1 MSIMNE
7 IKLLSSQ
14 NDLVLSQTEATTSM
28 TWKQK
33 IRWSKFR
40 LMWWFFFWTVYVFFL
55 SFIMM
60 TCFQMVSFHL
70 FNSNT
75 ELKVELNRSSATK
88 HLADPS
94 SSASALHWTLLSVG
108 SLLSKAKTFISE
120 KPAENDIQMSYL
132 VTHMCTEEQGHFFF
146 FFKFCFHLCWFLVIT

>member
-1 MSIMNE
+1 M
-7 IKLLSSQ
+7 K
-14 NDLVLSQTEATTSM
+14 TENQM
-28 TWKQK
+28 KQ
-33 IRWSKFR
+33 IQIDVVI
-40 LMWWFFFWTVYVFFL
+40 FFLDCICFFL

-94 SSASALHWTLLSVG
+94 SSASAL
-108 SLLSKAKTFISE
+108 
-120 KPAENDIQMSYL
+120 Q
-132 VTHMCTEEQGHFFF
+132 
-146 FFKFCFHLCWFLVIT
+146 